1 MSNTTRA
8 IRIHETGAPEVM
20 RWEEVSLPEPGSGEV
35 QLRHTAVGL
44 NFIDINHRS
53 GAYPLKSL
61 PAVIG
66 MEGAGIIEAVGD
78 GVVDFVEGDRVAY
91 CMVLGAYAERARR

>member
-78 GVVDFVEGDRVAY
+78 LSLIHISQHTRPERMGVGGVGV
-91 CMVLGAYAERARR
+91 

>member
-20 RWEEVSLPEPGSGEV
+20 RWEEVSLSEPGSGEV

-44 NFIDINHRS
+44 NFYR
-53 GAYPLKSL
+53 Y
-61 PAVIG
+61 
-66 MEGAGIIEAVGD
+66 
-78 GVVDFVEGDRVAY
+78 
-91 CMVLGAYAERARR
+91 